1 MLVILNVNC
10 QLISGKDGYDFKS
23 VKRWTS
29 QRKLGYGLRECDKVI
44 IWNKFLIFVFY
55 VQLASVLSFY
65 LICCQLVVPR
75 YLYLSIKRSIGAWL
89 LSIRKIRNFSILT
102 H

>member
-44 IWNKFLIFVFY
+44 IWNKFLILFFM
-55 VQLASVLSFY
+55 S
-65 LICCQLVVPR
+65 
-75 YLYLSIKRSIGAWL
+75 
-89 LSIRKIRNFSILT
+89 N
-102 H
+102 